1 MIRNLPPTP
10 SRDRPNEFSGEMDA
24 FLAALPGFVDDA
36 NALEQSLQLVA
47 TTGTSATS
55 LTVGVGSKSLTTAP
69 GKAWATGAWVYIFA
83 AASVSN
89 YMVGRVTSYNTTTGA
104 LVVNVSAID
113 GGGTHSSWIIGLA
126 TPAADGHLVARDGS
140 RSMTAELPLAG
151 DAVNALGAVPKQQA
165 ENIATAAATS
175 AVANRMQ
182 YSLTA
187 SQATTS
193 GSAVDFTGIPSWAR
207 RVTLIFRGVSTSGTS
222 EVIVQMGTSAGMQA
236 SGYTGG
242 YVAPLPASSNAGGTH
257 SIGFALTAN
266 TGAVDSRS
274 GALVLVSPDGL
285 VWVASGLGSAQVS
298 GGANASFSS
307 GLIQLTGSLDRLRL
321 RAVNGTDVFD
331 AGSVSLLIEG

>member
-55 LTVGVGSKSLTTAP
+55 VTVGVGSKSLTTAP

-83 AASVSN
+83 AAAVSN

-113 GGGTHSSWIIGLA
+113 GSGTHSSWIIGLA

-165 ENIATAAATS
+165 ESIAAE

-182 YSLTA
+182 HSLTA
-187 SQATTS
+187 AQATTS
-193 GSAVDFTGIPSWAR
+193 GSAIDFTGIPSWAKR
-207 RVTLIFRGVSTSGTS
+207 ITVQFQDVSTNGVSQVIAQIGGASGVS
-222 EVIVQMGTSAGMQA
+222 A
-236 SGYTGG
+236 SGYVGGNLYYLGGSSGAHETLTSGFRVFIGGAGVFRFGVIVLTRLTGNKW
-242 YVAPLPASSNAGGTH
+242 VAMGQVAHGN
-257 SIGFALTAN
+257 GFAWVC
-266 TGAVDSRS
+266 GVR
-274 GALVLVSPDGL
+274 ALSE
-285 VWVASGLGSAQVS
+285 
-298 GGANASFSS
+298 
-307 GLIQLTGSLDRLRL
+307 TLDRLRFTT
-321 RAVNGTDVFD
+321 VNGTDTFTQ
-331 AGSVSLLIEG
+331 GEVSLLIEG